1 MDLFEDRTDKHNN
14 DIFSFTAK
22 IDIIGI
28 NPFVFVPEK
37 ILKRVFKQAKKE
49 KGQIPI
55 KGEVNGKAYKQTL
68 VKYAGAWRLYINLEM
83 VDNSPKKIGETIHL
97 TITFDNSDRTIAPIP
112 KLVKALEQNHE
123 AQNVF
128 QNLSKSKQQ
137 EIIRYFSFLKTEES
151 IDRNIKRAIDFLLGK
166 GRFVGRDKP

>member
-1 MDLFEDRTDKHNN
+1 MDNNQIDDGVLFF
-14 DIFSFTAK
+14 IAK

-37 ILKRVFKQAKKE
+37 VLTEIFKQAKKE
-49 KGQIPI
+49 KGHIPV

-97 TITFDNSDRTIAPIP
+97 TITFDHSDRTISPHP
-112 KLVKALEQNHE
+112 KLLKALELNQK

-128 QNLSKSKQQ
+128 QNLSRSRQQ
-137 EIIRYFSFLKTEES
+137 EIIKYFFYLKTEES
-151 IDRNIKRAIDFLLGK
+151 VDRNIKRAIDFLSGN
-166 GRFVGRDKP
+166 GRFMGRDKP

>member
-1 MDLFEDRTDKHNN
+1 MNN
-14 DIFSFTAK
+14 IDGHDNGIFSFTAK

-37 ILKRVFKQAKKE
+37 ILKEVFKQAKKE
-49 KGQIPI
+49 KGHIPI
-55 KGEVNGKAYKQTL
+55 KGEANGKAYKQTL
-68 VKYAGAWRLYINLEM
+68 VKYGGDWRLYINMEM
-83 VDNSPKKIGETIHL
+83 VDNSPKKIGKTIHM
-97 TITFDNSDRTIAPIP
+97 TVTYDDSDRTMAPHP
-112 KLVKALEQNHE
+112 KLTKAFESARE

-128 QNLSKSKQQ
+128 QNLSRSKQQ
-137 EIIRYFSFLKTEES
+137 EIIKYFSYLKTEES